1 MSENAPDEHEK
12 SASSTC
18 KTSQVHIPGID
29 ITKAMAVLS
38 ERSRL
43 STNGGNRAQDGE
55 GCPCCL
61 GTAIPE
67 RARKMGQ
74 RIDLSDQLKTT
85 GNSAAEGNQSPLNA
99 DLQQMQNKRESR
111 LTQIKQELNSMADI
125 ELLQAVLRTQQDRV
139 ATYRTFE
146 RYVSSILQWKHLVR
160 FHRQKSSL

>member
-1 MSENAPDEHEK
+1 
-12 SASSTC
+12 
-18 KTSQVHIPGID
+18 
-29 ITKAMAVLS
+29 
-38 ERSRL
+38 
-43 STNGGNRAQDGE
+43 
-55 GCPCCL
+55 
-61 GTAIPE
+61 
-67 RARKMGQ
+67 MGQ

-146 RYVSSILQWKHLVR
+146 RYASSILQWKHLVR